1 MNIGKMRYRLQLQ
14 ELAESFDAERVSTE
28 SWQTIYTFW
37 ADIRPIG
44 GEIAFQ
50 QYGISE
56 EGITK
61 RVYCRPNKRIK
72 TGLRLVHGTETTET
86 YEICYVADYHDHYE
100 VLMRPVPS

>member
-14 ELAESFDAERVSTE
+14 ELTESFDAERVSTE
-28 SWQTIYTFW
+28 SWQTVYTFW

-44 GEIAFQ
+44 GEIAYQ

-61 RVYCRPNKRIK
+61 RVYCRPNTKIK
-72 TGLRLVHGTETTET
+72 SGCRVLHGEEQ
-86 YEICYVADYHDHYE
+86 YEICYVADYHEHYE
-100 VLMRPVPS
+100 VLMRPL